1 MRTQLIEIEN
11 KPVLATGFI
20 INHDKT
26 FREDH
31 AFLMQYVKV
40 FNYENKQLLTAID
53 HTWLWCNERAFNIL
67 MRLSS
72 TTEKF
77 TLNDIMNFSAIVQK
91 YKRANGSYDWGLTLP
106 SDFPVSLNQQKAIFK
121 GIEKRTKELLRGR
134 DYQEIWKRICVL
146 LVYQTKINK
155 NIDDWRDISKFSKK
169 DALITISG
177 HLSQLEGVLLPIYGQ
192 EKLNSE
198 IEKEKLRIKNYLLRK
213 YNFLSFES

>member
-11 KPVLATGFI
+11 QPVLATGFI

-31 AFLMQYVKV
+31 AFLMQHVKV

-53 HTWLWCNERAFNIL
+53 HTWLWCNENAFKIL
-67 MRLSS
+67 MRISS

-91 YKRANGSYDWGLTLP
+91 YKRANGSYDWGLTLT

-121 GIEKRTKELLRGR
+121 GIQKRTKELLRER
-134 DYQEIWKRICVL
+134 NYQKLWERICVL
-146 LVYQTKINK
+146 LVYQTKIRN

-169 DALITISG
+169 DALSTISAN
-177 HLSQLEGVLLPIYGQ
+177 LSKLEGVLIPLYGQ
-192 EKLNSE
+192 EKLKRE
-198 IEKEKLRIKNYLLRK
+198 IEKEKLRIKNYLQGK
-213 YNFLSFES
+213 YKFLSFEG

>member
-11 KPVLATGFI
+11 QPVLATGFI
-20 INHDKT
+20 INHDQT
-26 FREDH
+26 FQKDH
-31 AFLMQYVKV
+31 AFLMQHVKV

-53 HTWLWCNERAFNIL
+53 HTWLWCNENAFKIL
-67 MRLSS
+67 MRISS

-91 YKRANGSYDWGLTLP
+91 YKRANGSYDWGLTLT

-121 GIEKRTKELLRGR
+121 GIQKRTKELLRER
-134 DYQEIWKRICVL
+134 NYQNIWERICVL
-146 LVYQTKINK
+146 LVYQTKIRN

-169 DALITISG
+169 DALSTISAS
-177 HLSQLEGVLLPIYGQ
+177 LSKLEGVLIPLYGQ
-192 EKLNSE
+192 EKLNRE

-213 YNFLSFES
+213 YKFLSFEG

>member
-1 MRTQLIEIEN
+1 MIRGMRTQLIEIEN

-72 TTEKF
+72 NTEKF

-91 YKRANGSYDWGLTLP
+91 YYRANGSYDWGLTLT
-106 SDFPVSLNQQKAIFK
+106 SDFPAVFK
-121 GIEKRTKELLRGR
+121 KGEFWVTQAGR
-134 DYQEIWKRICVL
+134 FQP
-146 LVYQTKINK
+146 
-155 NIDDWRDISKFSKK
+155 SF
-169 DALITISG
+169 
-177 HLSQLEGVLLPIYGQ
+177 HLT
-192 EKLNSE
+192 
-198 IEKEKLRIKNYLLRK
+198 
-213 YNFLSFES
+213 